1 MLLVEDRAF
10 LDVDGVA
17 GLAPLG
23 DFGVVANLAL
33 EADVGDEAL
42 VRLGIETRQIAG
54 VGIAVGIAVG
64 DVEQENEIVA
74 MGKRGHAS
82 CSCGAVATSPRGSSL
97 RR

>member
-1 MLLVEDRAF
+1 MLLVEDGAF

-17 GLAPLG
+17 GFAALG

-33 EADVGDEAL
+33 QTDVGDETL
-42 VRLGIETRQIAG
+42 VRLGVEARQIAG

-82 CSCGAVATSPRGSSL
+82 YSCGAVATSPRASSL